1 MSYKKYIPFD
11 DSLKED
17 MIVQGKVKSIQPYG
31 AFIELKNGV
40 VGLLHIEDMSIA
52 RIKSPYD
59 RFSIG
64 QEVNVKIKSIDKENH
79 RIMFTYKELLGTWEE
94 NAKLFKEGTKVKGI
108 IRNTEAHKNGI
119 FIELKPNLVGMAEYQ
134 DGMEY
139 GKQVDVFIKKIIPEK
154 KKIKLIICSQIKAEV
169 SPFAIREGEI
179 KVFDGKDGYVSMNQI
194 INKIN
199 IGHITDIH
207 FKILEIVNEFEFIT
221 SRQIYQ
227 LLKIKGVD
235 IKSQDKLN
243 KKLEQLVKTKIL
255 TRYYFH
261 SEDGKGIYRIYCL
274 EKMGKYLLN
283 SRDIECKWQPTDNV
297 KPVAL
302 IKKRLAGNQT
312 ILAYLRKVKAF
323 DSYVVKPQLTAKT
336 LGKVFKASGGSVKLT
351 KNNKSISF
359 LFEVVRREEDW
370 QNKLVDKMR
379 LYKDFYENFV
389 PGDSGFQI
397 MPQLIFVCEDEKH
410 AAETFKTIVTK
421 RVEISKIKLYFTTDL
436 RQNKDSLEETLIE
449 FRLDENTNKYK
460 VANVDLKL
468 LEE

>member
-1 MSYKKYIPFD
+1 MV
-11 DSLKED
+11 ED
-17 MIVQGKVKSIQPYG
+17 
-31 AFIELKNGV
+31 
-40 VGLLHIEDMSIA
+40 
-52 RIKSPYD
+52 
-59 RFSIG
+59 
-64 QEVNVKIKSIDKENH
+64 
-79 RIMFTYKELLGTWEE
+79 
-94 NAKLFKEGTKVKGI
+94 
-108 IRNTEAHKNGI
+108 
-119 FIELKPNLVGMAEYQ
+119 
-134 DGMEY
+134 
-139 GKQVDVFIKKIIPEK
+139 
-154 KKIKLIICSQIKAEV
+154 SQIKAEV

-199 IGHITDIH
+199 LGHITDIH
-207 FKILEIVNEFEFIT
+207 FQILEIVNEFEFIT

-227 LLKIKGVD
+227 LLQIKGIE

-243 KKLEQLVKTKIL
+243 KKLEQLIKTKIL

-312 ILAYLRKVKAF
+312 LLAYLRKVKAF

-336 LGKVFKASGGSVKLT
+336 LAKPFKASGGSVKLT

-370 QNKLVDKMR
+370 KNKLVEKMR
-379 LYKDFYENFV
+379 LYQDFYDNFV
-389 PGDSGFQI
+389 PGDSGFLI

-410 AAETFKTIVTK
+410 TAETFKLIVTK
-421 RVEISKIKLYFTTDL
+421 GLEISKIKLYFTTDL
-436 RQNKDSLEETLIE
+436 RQNKESLEDTLIE
-449 FRLDENTNKYK
+449 FKLDENTNKYK
-460 VANVDLKL
+460 VANVELKL
-468 LEE
+468 LED